1 MYKRQGLSCGRCRG
15 RLRGNR
21 IGCRLPE
28 AHVGNG
34 RTSALEA
41 LGPPVMTIVR
51 TANLRPERTPEDGL
65 RAGDG
70 EEDPELGT
78 AELDKSI
85 IYDAFTE
92 YWRTLSR
99 AKQDDLSKEW
109 NLKYPEGGCPYD
121 QYILAW
127 FARQDPRKKERT
139 QEAEAGCRVAQE
151 REDEAAA
158 SGAPHRR

>member
-1 MYKRQGLSCGRCRG
+1 MDDYERMSSGKGG
-15 RLRGNR
+15 
-21 IGCRLPE
+21 
-28 AHVGNG
+28 
-34 RTSALEA
+34 
-41 LGPPVMTIVR
+41 
-51 TANLRPERTPEDGL
+51 TANLRPERTPKDGL

-85 IYDAFTE
+85 IYEAFTE